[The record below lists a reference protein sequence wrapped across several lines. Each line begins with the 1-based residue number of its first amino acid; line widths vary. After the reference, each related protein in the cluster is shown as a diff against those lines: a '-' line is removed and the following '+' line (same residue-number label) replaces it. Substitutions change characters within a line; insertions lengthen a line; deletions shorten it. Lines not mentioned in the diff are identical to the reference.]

1 MQKSF
6 KNYRKLAVVS
16 LTFILLL
23 IVYFS
28 FAKPLLSTGSKVT
41 IYSTEI
47 TANMIVESILWLLAS
62 YIITIIVNSFIWDNL
77 IQKDNG
83 SVPGLLKSATSV
95 VFFLLAIIGITS
107 HVLQKSIATLLAT
120 TGALSLLIGFSMRHV
135 IENAV
140 QSVAINL
147 QRIFKPGDIISIP
160 GKFDELAEV
169 KDIDMSNT
177 YLKDFVG
184 NIIAIPNSVVSANL
198 VRNYSHPH
206 ENIFSIYFNITVS
219 AAGLSVSETIL
230 ILSAVIASTDF
241 VISYPKYRILI
252 ARVESTQVKYNIS
265 CWAARNK
272 VNPLQAKHL
281 LYLKIIEHLASA
293 GFDIGTQPAAAD
305 TLDFEKKIVLAV
317 QEVLAYKDGSKHAG
331 PIPNNSSA
339 ADKKALTIL
348 KRSGLFAHLAQEEIT
363 EINQHKKIVYFKAH
377 ETILKPNES
386 SNMIYIV
393 VEGVLQKYVVM
404 QDQQVRIPLN
414 KLVPGDYYGTYFLS
428 AQENHLH
435 TIIAITDVMAYGFD
449 QHKIIDILEQHPEI
463 MHKIANN
470 TKEELNL
477 ITQKEQQFH
486 IKYHNNV
493 TKNKLHHLIDKCK
506 KLFKR
511 AH

>member
-1 MQKSF
+1 MQKNF
-6 KNYRKLAVVS
+6 NHYRKLAVVS
-16 LTFILLL
+16 LTFLLLL

-28 FAKPLLSTGSKVT
+28 FEKPLLSTGGKVT
-41 IYSTEI
+41 VYGTEI
-47 TANMIVESILWLLAS
+47 TANVIIEIILWLLAS

-77 IQKDNG
+77 IQKDHG
-83 SVPGLLKSATSV
+83 SVPGLIKSATNV

-206 ENIFSIYFNITVS
+206 ENIFSIYFNITIS
-219 AAGLSVSETIL
+219 AAGLSVAETIL

-281 LYLKIIEHLASA
+281 LYLKIIDQLASA
-293 GFDIGTQPAAAD
+293 GFDIGAPPSAAD
-305 TLDFEKKIVLAV
+305 PLDFEKKIVLAV
-317 QEVLAYKDGSKHAG
+317 QEVLAYKDGSKHAVQL
-331 PIPNNSSA
+331 PNKISA
-339 ADKKALTIL
+339 NDKKALTVL
-348 KRSGLFAHLAQEEIT
+348 KRSGLFAHLTQEEIT
-363 EINQHKKIVYFKAH
+363 EINQHKTIVYFKAND
-377 ETILKPNES
+377 TILKPNDS
-386 SNMIYIV
+386 SNMIYIL
-393 VEGVLQKYVVM
+393 VEGVLQKYIVL

-414 KLVPGDYYGTYFLS
+414 KLVPGDYYGKYFL
-428 AQENHLH
+428 AGQDNHLH
-435 TIIAITDVMAYGFD
+435 TIIAVTDIMAYGFD
-449 QHKIIDILEQHPEI
+449 TQKILAILEHHPEI
-463 MHKIANN
+463 MLKIAKN
-470 TKEELNL
+470 TKEEVGL
-477 ITQKEQQFH
+477 IAQKEQQFH
-486 IKYHNNV
+486 IKYHNNIN
-493 TKNKLHHLIDKCK
+493 KNKLHYLMDK
-506 KLFKR
+506 FKNFFQR
-511 AH
+511 